1 MYSRA
6 ERTVNDMNAGIIA
19 AVASGIVVG
28 LFLFPQYL
36 VQYIGLLIDFGLCAL
51 LFFVGMDIGRNKDI
65 IKQIKACGLR
75 ILLIPIMIALG
86 SVVGSIAGGFLIG
99 LPANES
105 GAIGAG
111 FGWYSLSAIILSDY
125 SAETGAV
132 AFITNVCRELFA
144 LMAIP
149 FIAKYIGKL
158 ESIAPAGATAM
169 DTSLPVVSG
178 ATDSKTAVVSFI
190 TGVVLSLLVP
200 VLVPLMISL

>member
-1 MYSRA
+1 MYSGA

-19 AVASGIVVG
+19 AVASGIIAG

-36 VQYIGLLIDFGLCAL
+36 VQYIGFIIDLGLCAL
-51 LFFVGMDIGRNKDI
+51 LFFVGIDIGRNKDI
-65 IKQIKACGLR
+65 INQIKSCGFR
-75 ILLIPIMIALG
+75 ILLIPVMIAMG
-86 SVVGSIAGGFLIG
+86 SILGSIAGGFIIG
-99 LPANES
+99 LPVNES

-132 AFITNVCRELFA
+132 AFVTNVCRELFA

-169 DTSLPVVSG
+169 DTALPAISG
-178 ATDSKTAVVSFI
+178 VTDSRTAVVSFI

-200 VLVPLMISL
+200 IMVPLMISL

>member
-1 MYSRA
+1 
-6 ERTVNDMNAGIIA
+6 MNIGIIA

-28 LFLFPQYL
+28 LFLFPQQF
-36 VQYIGLLIDFGLCAL
+36 VQHIGIIIDIGLCAL
-51 LFFVGMDIGRNKDI
+51 LFFVGIDIGRNKDI
-65 IKQIKACGLR
+65 INQIKACGFR
-75 ILLIPIMIALG
+75 ILLVPVMIALG
-86 SVVGSIAGGFLIG
+86 SIVGSIAGGSVLG
-99 LPANES
+99 LPFNES

-125 SAETGAV
+125 SAEIGAV

-169 DTSLPVVSG
+169 DTSLPIVSR
-178 ATDSKTAVVSFI
+178 ATDSNTAVISFI

-200 VLVPLMISL
+200 VLVPLMIAL